1 MTSCPLKS
9 RKAGQFRLSFREST
23 TFRTAWRSEVNSN
36 CRYRFLNCQTQHH
49 VKLCDL
55 ETSCEA
61 LPPRT
66 AFVTRCRFVV
76 EANGAK
82 VDCPQRQNQSR
93 CCSCRTRR
101 TLPLNV
107 ATVTPDRNG
116 VPDHEDNSSHVTN
129 YNTTLSSDS
138 FRNRYRQFEFT
149 SLRQR
154 VTANRYPVV
163 ASFRVGTATA

>member
-1 MTSCPLKS
+1 MVERSEFELPVPVSKLPDDSIMLSFAKS
-9 RKAGQFRLSFREST
+9 R
-23 TFRTAWRSEVNSN
+23 
-36 CRYRFLNCQTQHH
+36 
-49 VKLCDL
+49 
-55 ETSCEA
+55 
-61 LPPRT
+61 LPPQT

-116 VPDHEDNSSHVTN
+116 VPDHEGNSS
-129 YNTTLSSDS
+129 
-138 FRNRYRQFEFT
+138 
-149 SLRQR
+149 QR
-154 VTANRYPVV
+154 RKL
-163 ASFRVGTATA
+163 

>member
-1 MTSCPLKS
+1 M
-9 RKAGQFRLSFREST
+9 AE
-23 TFRTAWRSEVNSN
+23 RSEFELPVPVSKTA
-36 CRYRFLNCQTQHH
+36 RRQHH
-49 VKLCDL
+49 VKLCDI
-55 ETSCEA
+55 EASCEA

-116 VPDHEDNSSHVTN
+116 VPDHEGDSS
-129 YNTTLSSDS
+129 
-138 FRNRYRQFEFT
+138 
-149 SLRQR
+149 QR
-154 VTANRYPVV
+154 RKL
-163 ASFRVGTATA
+163 

>member
-1 MTSCPLKS
+1 MV
-9 RKAGQFRLSFREST
+9 E
-23 TFRTAWRSEVNSN
+23 RSEFELPVPVS
-36 CRYRFLNCQTQHH
+36 
-49 VKLCDL
+49 KLSYDSIML
-55 ETSCEA
+55 GFAIETGCEA
-61 LPPRT
+61 LLPRT
-66 AFVTRCRFVV
+66 AFLARFSFVV
-76 EANGAK
+76 GSGGAK
-82 VDCPQRQNQSR
+82 MELPLFGTQLQNQSR